1 MKMKEKKLMRRE
13 MTIVDVNDLETVE
26 QSVGRSGRITTM
38 ELPLPTGVR
47 GVEMDFELATFSEGY
62 GTPRHRHTF
71 EQVRYVLDGKFQSQV
86 GDLETNE
93 CGYYPEGVYYGPQH
107 QDAAVTVL
115 ILQFPGPS
123 GIPYVKHTDLTNAR
137 KRLIEEGGSFEGGV
151 YTRVFPDGRKINKD
165 AHAACFEAVTGNKME
180 FPEGRFAA
188 PVFIRPHACRW
199 TPDRLI
205 SGVENKHLGTFG
217 EWRTGVSLMRV
228 APGAHL
234 PEYVSEDAEIR
245 FLLEGSITHAGKTWR
260 GGQTRD
266 RGTHMY
272 IPHDGV
278 VQEIATTDGALL
290 FRILLPM
297 IVETERM
304 KNAPDRRASGR
315 AGKVAA

>member
-1 MKMKEKKLMRRE
+1 MSRE
-13 MTIVDVNDLETVE
+13 TTIVDISDFETIE
-26 QSVGRSGRITTM
+26 QSVGRSGRITTK
-38 ELPLPTGVR
+38 ELPLPIGVP

-93 CGYYPEGVYYGPQH
+93 CGYYPEGVHYGPQH

-123 GIPYVKHTDLTNAR
+123 KIPYVKHTELTKAR
-137 KRLIEEGGSFEGGV
+137 KQLVKEGGSFEGGV

-180 FPEGRFAA
+180 FPDGRFAA
-188 PVFIRPHACRW
+188 PVFIRPQACRW
-199 TPDRLI
+199 TPDRHLA
-205 SGVENKHLGTFG
+205 GVEHKHLSAFG
-217 EWRTGVSLMRV
+217 EWRTGVSLMRL
-228 APGAHL
+228 APGARL
-234 PEYVSEDAEIR
+234 PEYISEDAEIR
-245 FLLEGSITHAGKTWR
+245 FLLEGSITYSGKLWR
-260 GGQTRD
+260 GGKTRD

-272 IPHDGV
+272 IPHDGKV
-278 VQEIATTDGALL
+278 GEITATDGALF

-297 IVETERM
+297 IAEIERLTI
-304 KNAPDRRASGR
+304 APPDHPVSARDGAPTG
-315 AGKVAA
+315 